1 MKKLF
6 EKMKSVSIIT
16 YFFIA
21 FLVWLFIFAPL
32 DASDYYLNSNIP
44 LTETPIVAQILG
56 YGTIVLFITLLITVY
71 SFVFPLLRLMTR
83 RIGLYIRLHFTAAR
97 LGFKFKLKRIPLTSL
112 FGVKNKEDISIVCGD
127 KKYLIH
133 FVDVVGRARVF
144 TLIDD
149 RTYEVSKTGSGDVS
163 QMPLGAARIVS
174 TDRVILKGCRKRIP
188 EFDENAGEHI
198 ILLDPPT
205 MEVRYI
211 DGGVPKFL
219 YGGYK
224 IGNITYY
231 EAGNFIDLLKKS

>member
-1 MKKLF
+1 
-6 EKMKSVSIIT
+6 MKSISIIT
-16 YFFIA
+16 YFFVA

-144 TLIDD
+144 TLIDEK
-149 RTYEVSKTGSGDVS
+149 TYEVSKTGPGDTS
-163 QMPLGAARIVS
+163 KMPFGAARLIA
-174 TDRVILKGCRKRIP
+174 TDRIILKGRRKKIP
-188 EFDENAGEHI
+188 EFDKSVGEHI

-211 DGGVPKFL
+211 DGGVPKSLFN
-219 YGGYK
+219 GYSV
-224 IGNITYY
+224 GNITYY
-231 EAGNFIDLLKKS
+231 EAKGFIGLLKRI